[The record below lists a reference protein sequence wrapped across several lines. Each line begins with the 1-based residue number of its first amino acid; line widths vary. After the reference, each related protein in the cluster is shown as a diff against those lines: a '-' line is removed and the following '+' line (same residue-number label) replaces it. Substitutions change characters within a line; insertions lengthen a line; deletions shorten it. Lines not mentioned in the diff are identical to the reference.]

1 MTQRVAIAALAL
13 LVAGC
18 AGRTPAPVEP
28 ARDLSAEDLM
38 LLNRVTWGANASSAR
53 EMAATSTQR
62 WLERQLRPSPVD
74 DLPPEAKAQVAA
86 MTITQ
91 KPMRELAADDAARRR
106 EFRRMSDPEKAKEA
120 KQALQQELTKLARE
134 AMTRAMLR
142 AVYSPWQL
150 REQMTWFWMNHF
162 SVFAAKAE
170 IRVYLA
176 DYEEKAIRPRALGRF
191 RDLLEASARHPAMM
205 RYLDNAQN
213 RAGYLN
219 ENYAREL
226 MELHTLGVDGGYT
239 QKDVQE
245 LARVLTGF
253 GLFAFSHAWHDDA
266 PKTLLGE
273 PIRARGERELDEA
286 LDRLARHP
294 STARFVSRK
303 LAVFFVDDEP
313 PPALVE
319 RMAAEWART
328 DGEIG
333 KVLQVVFVSPEFK
346 ESLGK
351 KFKDPVHYVYSA
363 VRIAHD
369 GRPMPETVRMLGW
382 LGRLG
387 EPLYLRQTPDGYP
400 LAKSD
405 WSSAGQ
411 MAVRFE
417 VARAIGY
424 SAPADMATATPG
436 ALPVAFG
443 EATRAM
449 LEKANSNREKNFLL
463 LASPEF
469 MLR

>member
-13 LVAGC
+13 LLAAC
-18 AGRTPAPVEP
+18 AAPRTREP
-28 ARDLSAEDLM
+28 ARELGAEDLM

-53 EMAATSTQR
+53 DMAAATSTER
-62 WLERQLRPSPVD
+62 WLARQLRPPKGD
-74 DLPPEAKAQVAA
+74 GLPPEAKAQVAA

-91 KPMRELAADDAARRR
+91 KPMRELASEAAARRR
-106 EFRRMSDPEKAKEA
+106 EFRRMSDPAKAKEA
-120 KQALQQELTKLARE
+120 QQALQQDLNKLARE
-134 AMTRAMLR
+134 AMTRSMLR
-142 AVYSPWQL
+142 AAYSPWQL

-170 IRVYLA
+170 IRVYLG
-176 DYEEKAIRPRALGRF
+176 DYEEQAIRPHALGRF
-191 RDLLEASARHPAMM
+191 RDLLEASARHPAML

-303 LAVFFVDDEP
+303 LAVFLVADEP
-313 PPALVE
+313 SAALVE
-319 RMAAEWART
+319 AMAAEWART
-328 DGEIG
+328 DGEIAA
-333 KVLQVVFVSPEFK
+333 VLRLALGSAEFRS
-346 ESLGK
+346 SLNK

-363 VRIAHD
+363 LRIAYD
-369 GRPMPETVRMLGW
+369 GQPLPEPARVLGW

-400 LAKSD
+400 LARGD

-411 MAVRFE
+411 MAARFE

-424 SAPADMATATPG
+424 GAPATMATAAPA

-443 EATRAM
+443 EATRAT
-449 LEKANSNREKNFLL
+449 LEKASSTQERNFLL

>member
-1 MTQRVAIAALAL
+1 
-13 LVAGC
+13 
-18 AGRTPAPVEP
+18 
-28 ARDLSAEDLM
+28 
-38 LLNRVTWGANASSAR
+38 
-53 EMAATSTQR
+53 
-62 WLERQLRPSPVD
+62 
-74 DLPPEAKAQVAA
+74 
-86 MTITQ
+86 
-91 KPMRELAADDAARRR
+91 
-106 EFRRMSDPEKAKEA
+106 
-120 KQALQQELTKLARE
+120 
-134 AMTRAMLR
+134 
-142 AVYSPWQL
+142 
-150 REQMTWFWMNHF
+150 
-162 SVFAAKAE
+162 
-170 IRVYLA
+170 
-176 DYEEKAIRPRALGRF
+176 
-191 RDLLEASARHPAMM
+191 
-205 RYLDNAQN
+205 
-213 RAGYLN
+213 
-219 ENYAREL
+219 

-253 GLFAFSHAWHDDA
+253 GLFAFSRAWHDDG
-266 PKTLLGE
+266 PKTLLGQ

-303 LAVFFVDDEP
+303 LAVFFVADEP
-313 PPALVE
+313 PEALVE

-333 KVLQVVFVSPEFK
+333 KVFQVVFASPEFK
-346 ESLGK
+346 DSLGK

-363 VRIAHD
+363 VRIAYD
-369 GRPMPETVRMLGW
+369 GQPMPEPARVLGW

-400 LAKSD
+400 MTRGD

-424 SAPADMATATPG
+424 AAPADMATAMPA

-443 EATRAM
+443 ESTRAM
-449 LEKANSNREKNFLL
+449 LEKANSNQEKNFLL

>member
-1 MTQRVAIAALAL
+1 MRALAL
-13 LVAGC
+13 AGATLLLASC
-18 AGRTPAPVEP
+18 ASRGPEPSEP
-28 ARDLSAEDLM
+28 ARDLSAEELM

-53 EMAATSTQR
+53 QMAATSTER
-62 WLERQLRPSPVD
+62 WLERQLRPPKGD
-74 DLPPEAKAQVAA
+74 DLPAEAKATVAA

-91 KPMRELAADDAARRR
+91 RPMRELATEQAGRRR
-106 EFRRMSDPEKAKEA
+106 EFRRMSDPAKAKEA
-120 KQALQQELTKLARE
+120 QQALQQDLNKLARE
-134 AMTRAMLR
+134 TMTRSVLR

-162 SVFAAKAE
+162 SVFAGKAE
-170 IRVYLA
+170 MRVYLA
-176 DYEEKAIRPRALGRF
+176 DYEEKAIRPYALGRF
-191 RDLLEASARHPAMM
+191 RDLLGATARHPAML

-313 PPALVE
+313 PAALVE
-319 RMAAEWART
+319 RMATEWAKT
-328 DGEIG
+328 DGDIAA
-333 KVLQVVFVSPEFK
+333 VLRLAFGSPEFRS
-346 ESLGK
+346 SLNK
-351 KFKDPVHYVYSA
+351 KFKDPAHYVYSA
-363 VRIAHD
+363 ARIAYD
-369 GRPMPETVRMLGW
+369 DRPMPEPGRVLFW

-400 LAKSD
+400 LARGD

-424 SAPADMATATPG
+424 VAPADLGPG
-436 ALPVAFG
+436 TMRVSLG
-443 EATRAM
+443 EPTRAA
-449 LEKANSNREKNFLL
+449 LEKASSAQERNFLF

-469 MLR
+469 MQR

>member
-1 MTQRVAIAALAL
+1 MRNALCLAASAL
-13 LVAGC
+13 LLAACSTLGPES
-18 AGRTPAPVEP
+18 REP
-28 ARDLSAEDLM
+28 ARSLSAEELM
-38 LLNRVTWGANASSAR
+38 LLNRVTWGANASSSR
-53 EMAATSTQR
+53 QMAATSTER
-62 WLERQLRPSPVD
+62 WLERQLRPPKGD

-91 KPMRELAADDAARRR
+91 RSMRELATEQAGKRRD
-106 EFRRMSDPEKAKEA
+106 FRRMSDPAKAKEA
-120 KQALQQELTKLARE
+120 QQALQQELNKLARE
-134 AMTRAMLR
+134 TMTRSVLR

-162 SVFAAKAE
+162 SVFAGKAE
-170 IRVYLA
+170 MRVYLA
-176 DYEEKAIRPRALGRF
+176 DYEEQAIRPNALGRW
-191 RDLLEASARHPAMM
+191 RDLLGATARHPAML

-253 GLFAFSHAWHDDA
+253 GLFAFSHAWHDDG
-266 PKTLLGE
+266 PKMLLGA

-286 LDRLARHP
+286 LDRLASHP

-303 LAVFFVDDEP
+303 LAVFFCADEP

-328 DGEIG
+328 DGEIA
-333 KVLQVVFVSPEFK
+333 KVLQVVFASPEFK
-346 ESLGK
+346 DSLGR

-363 VRIAHD
+363 VRIAYD
-369 GRPMPETVRMLGW
+369 GQPMPEPGRVLFW

-400 LAKSD
+400 AVSSD

-424 SAPADMATATPG
+424 GAPALQSG
-436 ALPVAFG
+436 AIPVAFG
-443 EATRAM
+443 ESTRSM
-449 LEKANSNREKNFLL
+449 LEKANSYQEKNLLL